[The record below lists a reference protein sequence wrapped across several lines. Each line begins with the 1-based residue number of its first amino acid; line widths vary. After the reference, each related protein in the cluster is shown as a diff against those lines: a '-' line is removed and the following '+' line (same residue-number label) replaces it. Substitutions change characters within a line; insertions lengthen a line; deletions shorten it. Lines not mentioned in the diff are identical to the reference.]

1 MQPTIAINLLGGGFT
16 IALNGIVT
24 ITLKG
29 KITTS
34 ITAGIKV

>member
-24 ITLKG
+24 ITLKE
-29 KITTS
+29 K
-34 ITAGIKV
+34 